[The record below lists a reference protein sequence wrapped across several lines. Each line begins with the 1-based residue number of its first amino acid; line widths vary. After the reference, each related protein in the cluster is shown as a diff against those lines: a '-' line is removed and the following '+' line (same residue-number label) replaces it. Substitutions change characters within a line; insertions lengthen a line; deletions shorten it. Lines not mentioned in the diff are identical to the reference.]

1 LISLVFL
8 LYIRNSEDY
17 ILKKVL
23 LLTIIFLSVINV
35 GYSEDSIKKLTVD
48 EAVILAAD
56 NNISL
61 QRQRISLNTLEKKKN
76 TSWNG
81 ISPSLSA
88 SGSASIPFEDGD
100 ISYSVSGSVS
110 LSFTPSLFTSIKSAK
125 LNYENGVTSYENAVR
140 TIELNVRKIFCS
152 LLYTKENIELQQRK
166 METAKSLYESNLA
179 KYNRGQLSEL
189 DLLNSQYSYESVI
202 PTLQSLQN
210 NYENSIATF
219 KQTLGLSQDVQIEL
233 VGNIEEYLNIGK
245 IQINKN
251 IEEVPAVKTILAN
264 IELAKTSLLATRF
277 SAWGPSI
284 SASYSYGKAGTSAS
298 SDLRTTGNSLSLSL
312 RLPLDGFL
320 PWSNGALSIANQK
333 ANLQDLELQLK
344 EKKESVALEI
354 QNNIKNIEQA
364 QAQLKVLESNVQL
377 AQKRYNMTLT
387 AYNHGSK
394 DLLTLQNASDALM
407 TARDNLSSQKI
418 KIFSA
423 ILDLENTLGVPF
435 GTLGKEEN

>member
-1 LISLVFL
+1 M
-8 LYIRNSEDY
+8 YIRNSEDY

-140 TIELNVRKIFCS
+140 NIELNVRKIFCS

-233 VGNIEEYLNIGK
+233 VGNIEDFLNIGK
-245 IQINKN
+245 IQINKS

-264 IELAKTSLLATRF
+264 MELAKTQLLATRF

-435 GTLGKEEN
+435 GTLGKENN

>member
-1 LISLVFL
+1 M
-8 LYIRNSEDY
+8 
-17 ILKKVL
+17 KKVL

-100 ISYSVSGSVS
+100 ISYSVSGSVG

-140 TIELNVRKIFCS
+140 NIELNVRKIFCS

-210 NYENSIATF
+210 SYENSIATF

-251 IEEVPAVKTILAN
+251 IEEVPSVKTILAN
-264 IELAKTSLLATRF
+264 MELAKTQLLATRF

-407 TARDNLSSQKI
+407 TARDNLNSQKI

-435 GTLGKEEN
+435 GTLGKETN

>member
-1 LISLVFL
+1 M
-8 LYIRNSEDY
+8 
-17 ILKKVL
+17 KKVL

-35 GYSEDSIKKLTVD
+35 GYSEDLIRKLTVD
-48 EAVILAAD
+48 DAVILAAD

-100 ISYSVSGSVS
+100 ISYSISGSVS

-189 DLLNSQYSYESVI
+189 DLLNSQYNYESVI

-233 VGNIEEYLNIGK
+233 VGNIEDYLNIGK
-245 IQINKN
+245 IEINKS

-264 IELAKTSLLATRF
+264 MELAKTQLLATRF

>member
-1 LISLVFL
+1 M
-8 LYIRNSEDY
+8 
-17 ILKKVL
+17 KKVL
-23 LLTIIFLSVINV
+23 LLTTIFLCGMVFC
-35 GYSEDSIKKLTVD
+35 YSQENIRKLTVD
-48 EAVILAAD
+48 DAVILAAD

-61 QRQRISLNTLEKKKN
+61 QRQRISLNTLEKKKD

-88 SGSASIPFEDGD
+88 SGNMSIPFEENSKM
-100 ISYSVSGSVS
+100 SYSISASAS
-110 LSFTPSLFTSIKSAK
+110 LNFTPSLFTAIKTAK

-140 TIELNVRKIFCS
+140 TVELNVRKVFCN
-152 LLYTKENIELQQRK
+152 LLYTKENIVLKQRELA
-166 METAKSLYESNLA
+166 TAKTSYESNLA

-189 DLLNSQYSYESVI
+189 DLLNSQYNYESKI

-219 KQTLGLSQDVQIEL
+219 KQTLGLNQSEEIEL
-233 VGNIEEYLNIGK
+233 VGNIEDFLNIGK
-245 IQINKN
+245 IEINKN

-264 IELAKTSLLATRF
+264 MELAKTQLLATRF
-277 SAWGPSI
+277 SAWGPSL
-284 SASYSYGKAGTSAS
+284 SASYNIISAGYGKQNQYLPYDYFSNLGDSISIT
-298 SDLRTTGNSLSLSL
+298 LKI
-312 RLPLDGFL
+312 PLDGFL

-344 EKKESVALEI
+344 EKKESTELEI
-354 QNNIKNIEQA
+354 QNSIKKIEQA
-364 QAQLKVLESNVQL
+364 QAQLNVLENNVEL

-407 TARDNLSSQKI
+407 TARINLSSQKI
-418 KIFSA
+418 TIFSA
-423 ILDLENTLGVPF
+423 ILDLENILGVPF
-435 GTLGKEEN
+435 GTLGKTDN

>member
-1 LISLVFL
+1 M
-8 LYIRNSEDY
+8 
-17 ILKKVL
+17 KKVL
-23 LLTIIFLSVINV
+23 LLTTIFLCGMVFC
-35 GYSEDSIKKLTVD
+35 YSQENIRKLTVD
-48 EAVILAAD
+48 DAVILAAD

-61 QRQRISLNTLEKKKN
+61 QRQRISLNTLEKKKD

-88 SGSASIPFEDGD
+88 SGNMSIPFEENSKM
-100 ISYSVSGSVS
+100 SYSISASAS
-110 LSFTPSLFTSIKSAK
+110 LNFTPSLFSAIKTAK

-140 TIELNVRKIFCS
+140 TVELNVRKVFCN
-152 LLYTKENIELQQRK
+152 LLYTKENIQLQERK
-166 METAKSLYESNLA
+166 LETAKSLYESNLA

-189 DLLNSQYSYESVI
+189 DLLNSQYNYESTI
-202 PTLQSLQN
+202 PTLQSLQI
-210 NYENSIATF
+210 NYDNSIATF
-219 KQTLGLSQDVQIEL
+219 KQTLGLNQSEEIEL
-233 VGNIEEYLNIGK
+233 VGNIEDFLNIGK
-245 IQINKN
+245 IEINKN

-264 IELAKTSLLATRF
+264 MELAKTQLLATRF
-277 SAWGPSI
+277 SAWGPSL
-284 SASYSYGKAGTSAS
+284 SASYSYGKSGNFES
-298 SDLRTTGNSLSLSL
+298 SDLRTTGNALSLSL
-312 RLPLDGFL
+312 RIPLDGFL

-344 EKKESVALEI
+344 EKKESTELEI
-354 QNNIKNIEQA
+354 QNSIKKIEQA
-364 QAQLKVLESNVQL
+364 QAQLNVLENNVEL

-435 GTLGKEEN
+435 GTLGKTDN

>member
-1 LISLVFL
+1 M
-8 LYIRNSEDY
+8 YIRNSEDF

-100 ISYSVSGSVS
+100 ISYSVSGSVG

-140 TIELNVRKIFCS
+140 NIELNVRKIFCS

-210 NYENSIATF
+210 SYENSIATF

-233 VGNIEEYLNIGK
+233 VGNIEDYLNIGK
-245 IQINKN
+245 IEINKS
-251 IEEVPAVKTILAN
+251 IEEVPSVKTILAN

>member
-1 LISLVFL
+1 MKKVFL
-8 LYIRNSEDY
+8 LTIFFSLVLSFGFSLED
-17 ILKKVL
+17 V
-23 LLTIIFLSVINV
+23 
-35 GYSEDSIKKLTVD
+35 KKLTIED
-48 EAVILAAD
+48 AVILAAD

-76 TSWNG
+76 NSWNG

-100 ISYSVSGSVS
+100 ISYSISGSVS
-110 LSFTPSLFTSIKSAK
+110 LSFTPSLFTAIKTAK
-125 LNYENGVTSYENAVR
+125 LNYENGITSYENAVR
-140 TIELNVRKIFCS
+140 TIEVNVRKVFCS
-152 LLYTKENIELQQRK
+152 LLYTKENISLQQRK
-166 METAKSLYESNLA
+166 LETAKSLYESNLA

-189 DLLNSQYSYESVI
+189 DLLNSQYNYESVI

-233 VGNIEEYLNIGK
+233 VGNIEDYLNIGK
-245 IQINKN
+245 IEINKS

-277 SAWGPSI
+277 SAWGPSL
-284 SASYSYGKAGTSAS
+284 SASYSYGKAGTTAS
-298 SDLRTTGNSLSLSL
+298 SDLRTTGNSISLSL
-312 RLPLDGFL
+312 RIPLDGFL

-407 TARDNLSSQKI
+407 TARDNLNSQKI

-435 GTLGKEEN
+435 GTLGKENN